1 MKQIIFFCA
10 LIMVSY
16 GVQAASRT
24 TNGLTEA
31 EQLGITGGTALACNA
46 GGQLDDFELI
56 ASRIIANQAL
66 TAEAEQEGYRQY
78 ATAKFNAYNEQK
90 NNPQVGCGT
99 VLESFR
105 NLPIFKSVVYADGSV
120 KMYDGSYLKPKRP
133 VVQPSMQTGKINQVK
148 KKK

>member
-1 MKQIIFFCA
+1 MI
-10 LIMVSY
+10 
-16 GVQAASRT
+16 ASF
-24 TNGLTEA
+24 NAEM
-31 EQLGITGGTALACNA
+31 EQLSESFN
-46 GGQLDDFELI
+46 
-56 ASRIIANQAL
+56 
-66 TAEAEQEGYRQY
+66 EQ
-78 ATAKFNAYNEQK
+78 FNNMVNAYNEQK

-133 VVQPSMQTGKINQVK
+133 VVQQNIQKGKFNQVK